1 VPVGREPCPACQSNG
16 EDSKGDNLVRYDNG
30 SAYCFACKHTEYEMS
45 SKPESKKVTP
55 VTQPTAKKKQ
65 LCTTGS
71 IKALVARK
79 ITKPTC
85 QKFDYQ
91 VVTTNGKEWH
101 IANYTDKAG
110 KVVCQKLR
118 SPDKKFTWVGDT
130 KHIELFGQHLWK
142 KGGKRL
148 VITEGEIDAL
158 TVSQV
163 QQNKWPV
170 VSLPSGAAGAVKAI
184 KDNLEFVESFE
195 TVVLCFDADE
205 AGQKAAVE
213 VATLLTPGRAHITR
227 LALKDPN
234 EYLKNGDVDGL
245 TTCLWN
251 SSPYRP
257 DGIVNIS
264 DIDMTNENNLTVID
278 YPWMAMTTALFG
290 RRMGELLIHTSGSGM
305 GKSTVLREMLYH
317 DIWAGNRPG
326 LMFLEESARQTV
338 QSLIALELNKPVRK
352 IMAARAVNAARKQQ
366 KLKALE
372 FNVKD
377 DLTDKEYQAAH
388 KKLCDTGLSLY
399 DHFGSL
405 DADDLI
411 QKMNYM
417 VTALGCKVIYLDHIS
432 IVISGLDS
440 GNERKDIDVMMTKL
454 RSFVERTGC
463 RVEAVC
469 HLTKPDGQPFEEGG
483 QISLKDL
490 RGSGSLY
497 QLADGCLGY
506 ERNQQALDPEEA
518 NTIVVRSLKDRFA
531 GVTGIVNALRYSPT
545 TGRLTEVE
553 WGRDEEGNIVF
564 ADLPEK
570 SKSKQSKGK
579 SFKNERDIEYTEGT
593 DQLADD

>member
-1 VPVGREPCPACQSNG
+1 
-16 EDSKGDNLVRYDNG
+16 
-30 SAYCFACKHTEYEMS
+30 
-45 SKPESKKVTP
+45 
-55 VTQPTAKKKQ
+55 
-65 LCTTGS
+65 
-71 IKALVARK
+71 
-79 ITKPTC
+79 
-85 QKFDYQ
+85 
-91 VVTTNGKEWH
+91 
-101 IANYTDKAG
+101 
-110 KVVCQKLR
+110 
-118 SPDKKFTWVGDT
+118 
-130 KHIELFGQHLWK
+130 
-142 KGGKRL
+142 
-148 VITEGEIDAL
+148 
-158 TVSQV
+158 
-163 QQNKWPV
+163 
-170 VSLPSGAAGAVKAI
+170 
-184 KDNLEFVESFE
+184 
-195 TVVLCFDADE
+195 
-205 AGQKAAVE
+205 
-213 VATLLTPGRAHITR
+213 
-227 LALKDPN
+227 
-234 EYLKNGDVDGL
+234 
-245 TTCLWN
+245 
-251 SSPYRP
+251 
-257 DGIVNIS
+257 
-264 DIDMTNENNLTVID
+264 
-278 YPWMAMTTALFG
+278 
-290 RRMGELLIHTSGSGM
+290 
-305 GKSTVLREMLYH
+305 MLYH